1 MRSYDSTSRSTAAA
15 VRTVCPA
22 PAATTYAEY
31 APSTV
36 PPRRVSAVTST
47 EAVPPAG
54 TVRVEAPRVKKLT
67 GAALPFGPVAV
78 DVSFSVTSSVPRL
91 R

>member
-1 MRSYDSTSRSTAAA
+1 M
-15 VRTVCPA
+15 
-22 PAATTYAEY
+22 ATTYAEY
-31 APSTV
+31 VPSAV

-47 EAVPPAG
+47 EAVPFAG
-54 TVRVEAPRVKKLT
+54 TVRVEAPRVKKPA
-67 GAALPFGPVAV
+67 GAALPFGPVAA